1 MIEAVRLSIDGLAI
15 PGYAGFQVMP
25 EMPSKPSP
33 SPEDIYRILD
43 EVLATGVPVEIERGG
58 KLLRI
63 IPVDREAAEDGFPV
77 FAVSEGAA
85 PITLAMVLKALED
98 AE

>member
-1 MIEAVRLSIDGLAI
+1 MIEAVRLSIDGPAI

-43 EVLATGVPVEIERGG
+43 QVLATGIPVEIERGG
-58 KLLRI
+58 KLLKI
-63 IPVDREAAEDGFPV
+63 VPVDREAEEDGFPV

-85 PITLAMVLKALED
+85 PITLAMVQKALED